1 MSTSRIPLNI
11 VIFLSILIAL
21 PSYRFLALEMEIAF
35 QGMNYHIEQR
45 LLAFMLHIS
54 AAPVALLIGGFQFIP
69 GLRMRFPAIH
79 RIMGRIYVLA
89 VLIGGISGLVLAF
102 GNENGDLT
110 RLGFGLL
117 STGWLICTALATHH
131 AIARRI
137 GEHRKWMTRSF
148 ALTFAGV
155 TLRIYLSIFLATGF
169 EYSEAVIY
177 LAWICWVP
185 NLLFAQWWLRRYSSQ
200 S

>member
-21 PSYRFLALEMEIAF
+21 PSYRFLTLEMELAF

-45 LLAFMLHIS
+45 LLAFTLHIT
-54 AAPVALLIGGFQFIP
+54 AAPVALIIGGVQFIP
-69 GLRMRFPAIH
+69 QLRARFPATH
-79 RIMGRIYVLA
+79 RWMGRIYVFA
-89 VLIGGISGLVLAF
+89 VMIGGISGIVLAY

-117 STGWLICTALATHH
+117 SILWLVCTALALRH

-137 GEHRKWMTRSF
+137 GEHRKWMVRSF

-155 TLRIYLSIFLATGF
+155 TLRLYLAIFFITGF

-185 NLLFAQWWLRRYSSQ
+185 NLLFAEWWLRK
-200 S
+200 